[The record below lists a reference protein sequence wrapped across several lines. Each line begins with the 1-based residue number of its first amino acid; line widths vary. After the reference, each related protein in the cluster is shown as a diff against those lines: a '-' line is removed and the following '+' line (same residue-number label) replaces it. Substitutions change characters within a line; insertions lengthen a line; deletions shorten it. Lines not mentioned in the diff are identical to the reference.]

1 MAKIYYRK
9 IKESGEAYTIDMV
22 PERWRSAV
30 QELLDADS
38 KVVTSP
44 AADGEVS
51 V

>member
-9 IKESGEAYTIDMV
+9 IKASGGTYTIDMV
-22 PERWRSAV
+22 PDRWRSAV
-30 QELLDADS
+30 QGLLDADS
-38 KVVTSP
+38 NVVTSP

>member
-9 IKESGEAYTIDMV
+9 IKESGGAYTIDMV
-22 PERWRSAV
+22 PERWRPAV

-38 KVVTSP
+38 KVVGFP
-44 AADGEVS
+44 ASDEEAS